1 MEIKKITKE
10 MQAALNVPL
19 SAEAIKQHPSKKFL
33 STINSIFVTERLN
46 EVFGAGSWRIKSE
59 VVNNTTKMIVV
70 KTTLAIPEYGVYLE
84 CYGGNDNV
92 DMGDAYKG
100 AVTDAITKIGSWLG
114 IGAHVWKND
123 PYAAN
128 HQQQAAKQAAP
139 KAAKPA
145 AQPTGLTKEAV
156 EKAVIDYL
164 YANPK
169 AEQWYLNKAGVS
181 DMLELNLIEVYN
193 HLKSNNKI

>member
-19 SAEAIKQHPSKKFL
+19 PAEAIKKHPTKSYL

-59 VVNNTTKMIVV
+59 VVNSTTKMIVV

-128 HQQQAAKQAAP
+128 HQQQAKLAQ
-139 KAAKPA
+139 KPA
-145 AQPTGLTKEAV
+145 AEPTGLTKEAV